1 MACFLP
7 APRPSPQ
14 MGRPGQK
21 PGSDPNRSGVQTGQ
35 FPSPHLSPRIR
46 TMPPLRVLEG
56 GGDTWQCLGWVTR
69 EAGDCCHFSGSRRA
83 PLSLGPAHTFL
94 RDSSDAC
101 GHARAHTHTHPH
113 TLPISSMTPGRW
125 TGQDTARTSNLHI
138 PPARELPPASRS
150 INNEP
155 GTRGK
160 KSEQQSQCQ
169 ELEAQCHPVSSALA
183 SGDRLG
189 PSVPEMNTPPS
200 PAACMPRG
208 GTGMLPL
215 VQLGGGTLP
224 GHRKEP

>member
-1 MACFLP
+1 MP
-7 APRPSPQ
+7 A
-14 MGRPGQK
+14 G
-21 PGSDPNRSGVQTGQ
+21 T
-35 FPSPHLSPRIR
+35 H
-46 TMPPLRVLEG
+46 
-56 GGDTWQCLGWVTR
+56 
-69 EAGDCCHFSGSRRA
+69 
-83 PLSLGPAHTFL
+83 
-94 RDSSDAC
+94 
-101 GHARAHTHTHPH
+101 AHTHTHTHTH

-215 VQLGGGTLP
+215 VIQLGGGTLP
-224 GHRKEP
+224 GHRKEPRGRRRRRREAGQSSLGLWALPPETSLSRGPLSRVMGRGQQDKGTPQG